1 MHFNRNRCSLLCFVN
16 RVKYMM
22 IYLTTPAT
30 VVVCSCDSLLGALYR
45 WHLKS
50 GDNFFTT
57 FRVPVGGSWCCTW
70 PRAQLRQEPEK
81 QNFMNTGEESNPKKE
96 KREFTNPLCV
106 HGKLRSGLG
115 FPRSCQVPNQ
125 ICRECTEI
133 PAIDGLRIYRTFTK
147 AHTRVGL

>member
-1 MHFNRNRCSLLCFVN
+1 MHFSRNRCSLLCFIN
-16 RVKYMM
+16 HIKYMM

-30 VVVCSCDSLLGALYR
+30 VVICSCDSLLRVFYR
-45 WHLKS
+45 WCLKS

-57 FRVPVGGSWCCTW
+57 FWAPSAANGPEPSYGRNQKNRISWVSERKAIW
-70 PRAQLRQEPEK
+70 
-81 QNFMNTGEESNPKKE
+81 KKE
-96 KREFTNPLCV
+96 KRELANPLCV

-147 AHTRVGL
+147 APTRAGL

>member
-81 QNFMNTGEESNPKKE
+81 QNFMNTGGESNPKKE